1 MGRAQ
6 VARNQVTLG
15 VGPWCLDAL
24 EIPIETPIGLPG
36 LKATASWRPCGIPCT
51 MVWVAAPVSQS
62 MHLPSFAV
70 HQFIDL
76 RKPSSKLGFFSH
88 QIHFNIGFSCRRCFS
103 TSPGNICLDD
113 FARMYVSFKTGGPSN
128 SKGSS
133 SQCGQNLRSLCS
145 GWGSLCLP
153 EASIQNQHQIKA
165 VFQTLARLIWST
177 ETCELYVN
185 RGAGHGEVLNYG
197 PLLSYFPCEDHKK
210 APKIAT
216 GFYTGQVWRWA
227 SSYLPRLWLGPTN
240 RQPDAGKAPSKHTSF
255 HLDMDS
261 SHIASPKPI

>member
-15 VGPWCLDAL
+15 VGPWCTWNPNWNSYWIARAESD
-24 EIPIETPIGLPG
+24 
-36 LKATASWRPCGIPCT
+36 
-51 MVWVAAPVSQS
+51 
-62 MHLPSFAV
+62 
-70 HQFIDL
+70 
-76 RKPSSKLGFFSH
+76 SKLKTMRDTLYDGVSGCASFPVHAFAKLCRASIHWFEETIQQARFFSQ

-165 VFQTLARLIWST
+165 VFQTLNRLNWST

-185 RGAGHGEVLNYG
+185 RGAGHGEVLNYD

-210 APKIAT
+210 APHVAT
-216 GFYTGQVWRWA
+216 GVYTGQVWRWA

-240 RQPDAGKAPSKHTSF
+240 RQPDAGKAPSKKTSF